1 MTVPG
6 EPATT
11 PQQTDGLPIGEVIL
25 KDFLVCCSF
34 LANSAFLIQNAVP
47 ETKEK

>member
-6 EPATT
+6 EPVPT
-11 PQQTDGLPIGEVIL
+11 PQQTDGLPIGEGVL
-25 KDFLVCCSF
+25 KNFLVCCSF
-34 LANSAFLIQNAVP
+34 LANPAFVIQNAVP